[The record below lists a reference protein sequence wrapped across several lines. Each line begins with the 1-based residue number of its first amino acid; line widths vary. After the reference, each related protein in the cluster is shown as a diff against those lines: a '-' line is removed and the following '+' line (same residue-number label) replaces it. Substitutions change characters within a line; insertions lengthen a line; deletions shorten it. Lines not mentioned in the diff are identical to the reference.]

1 MHKALLVAVLLI
13 ASNAQAENASWV
25 EELGTIDAQIQL
37 LQKREELAVQQQ
49 ASSQRCLAGL
59 PKVVAIYEFAGQRSA
74 LLHYPNGQLQ
84 EVQSGARVAVGARI
98 SAIAANLVQVNL
110 NCAGQQS
117 QIALEFTSA
126 ARQQALSAAR
136 SQSQSQSQSDGAAPS
151 VASSLQPSVVV
162 GAPTIR
168 LDSPLPPVP
177 GVRAP

>member
-1 MHKALLVAVLLI
+1 MHKALLLAALLI
-13 ASNAQAENASWV
+13 ASNAQAKNASWV

-74 LLHYPNGQLQ
+74 LLHYPNGQLL

-136 SQSQSQSQSDGAAPS
+136 SQSQSDGAAPS
-151 VASSLQPSVVV
+151 VVNSLQPSVVV

>member
-1 MHKALLVAVLLI
+1 MSEMHKALLLAALFV

-74 LLHYPNGQLQ
+74 QLHYPNGQLQ
-84 EVQSGARVAVGARI
+84 EVQSGAQVAVGARI

-126 ARQQALSAAR
+126 ARQQALGAAR
-136 SQSQSQSQSDGAAPS
+136 SQSQSDGAAPA

-177 GVRAP
+177 GVGAP

>member
-1 MHKALLVAVLLI
+1 MSEMHKALLLAALLI

-74 LLHYPNGQLQ
+74 LLHYPNGQLL

-136 SQSQSQSQSDGAAPS
+136 SQSQSDGAAPS
-151 VASSLQPSVVV
+151 VVNSLQPSVVV